1 MLEGFLDI
9 LKSIFFGI
17 VEGITEWL
25 PVSSTGH
32 LIIFEEFLEFSF
44 DNVNGDFW
52 NLYSIVIQLGAIMAV
67 VTMFWSNLFPFK
79 FSRGVIVKKSVMTMW
94 YKVLVSCVPAAVIGL
109 LLDELL
115 EKYLYNWVTVS
126 IMLILFGVFF
136 ILIENRNKNAVP
148 TVNSISEITYK
159 QALIIGAWQ
168 VLAAALPGTSR
179 SGATIIGALLI
190 GLSRKTAAEFTFY
203 LAVPVMFGAS
213 LLKLIKCDFAF
224 TPISVAALIVGMIVS
239 YVVSV
244 LVIKFLLGYIRKHD
258 FKVFGWYRIAL
269 GIIVILFFI
278 LKPGA

>member
-1 MLEGFLDI
+1 MDI

-44 DNVNGDFW
+44 DNSNGDFW

-79 FSRGVIVKKSVMTMW
+79 FMGGVTVKKSVMNMW

-115 EKYLYNWVTVS
+115 EKYLYNWVTVA

-136 ILIENRNKNAVP
+136 IIIENRNKNAVP

-159 QALIIGAWQ
+159 QAIIIGAWQ

-179 SGATIIGALLI
+179 SGATIIGALLL

-239 YVVSV
+239 YIVSI

-258 FKVFGWYRIAL
+258 FKIFGWYRIAL

>member
-44 DNVNGDFW
+44 DNSNGDFW

-79 FSRGVIVKKSVMTMW
+79 FMGGVTVKKSVMNMW

-115 EKYLYNWVTVS
+115 EKYLYNWVTVA

-136 ILIENRNKNAVP
+136 IIIENRNKNAVP

-159 QALIIGAWQ
+159 QAIIIGAWQ

-179 SGATIIGALLI
+179 SGATIIGALLL

-239 YVVSV
+239 YIVSI

-258 FKVFGWYRIAL
+258 FKIFGWYRIAL

>member
-44 DNVNGDFW
+44 DNSNGDFW

-79 FSRGVIVKKSVMTMW
+79 FMGGVTVKKSVMNMW

-115 EKYLYNWVTVS
+115 EKYLYNWVTVA

-136 ILIENRNKNAVP
+136 IIIENRNKNAVP

-159 QALIIGAWQ
+159 QAVIIGAWQ

-179 SGATIIGALLI
+179 SGATIIGALLL

-239 YVVSV
+239 YIVSI

-258 FKVFGWYRIAL
+258 FKIFGWYRIAL

>member
-1 MLEGFLDI
+1 MDI

-79 FSRGVIVKKSVMTMW
+79 FMGGVTVKKSVMNMW

-115 EKYLYNWVTVS
+115 EKYLYNWVTVA

-136 ILIENRNKNAVP
+136 IIIENRNKNAVP

-159 QALIIGAWQ
+159 QAVIIGAWQ

-179 SGATIIGALLI
+179 SGATIIGALLL

-239 YVVSV
+239 YIVSI

-258 FKVFGWYRIAL
+258 FKIFGWYRIAL

>member
-67 VTMFWSNLFPFK
+67 VTMFWSKLFPFK
-79 FSRGVIVKKSVMTMW
+79 FMGGVTVKKSVMNMW

-115 EKYLYNWVTVS
+115 EKYLYNWVTVA

-136 ILIENRNKNAVP
+136 IIIENRNKNAVP

-159 QALIIGAWQ
+159 QAVIIGAWQ

-179 SGATIIGALLI
+179 SGATIIGALLL

-239 YVVSV
+239 YIVSI

-258 FKVFGWYRIAL
+258 FKIFGWYRIAL
-269 GIIVILFFI
+269 AIIVILFFI

>member
-1 MLEGFLDI
+1 MDI

-44 DNVNGDFW
+44 DNSNGDFW

-79 FSRGVIVKKSVMTMW
+79 FMGGVTVKKSVMNMW

-115 EKYLYNWVTVS
+115 EKYLYNWVTVA

-136 ILIENRNKNAVP
+136 IIIENRNKNAVP

-159 QALIIGAWQ
+159 QAVIIGAWQ

>member
-1 MLEGFLDI
+1 MDI

-67 VTMFWSNLFPFK
+67 VTMFWSNLFPFN

-94 YKVLVSCVPAAVIGL
+94 YKVLVSCVPAAVIGP

-136 ILIENRNKNAVP
+136 IIIENRNKNAVP

-159 QALIIGAWQ
+159 QAVIIGAWQ

>member
-1 MLEGFLDI
+1 MDI

-44 DNVNGDFW
+44 DNSNGDFW

-79 FSRGVIVKKSVMTMW
+79 FMGGVTVKKSVMNMW

-115 EKYLYNWVTVS
+115 EKYLYNWVTVA

-136 ILIENRNKNAVP
+136 IIIENRNKNAVP

-159 QALIIGAWQ
+159 QAVIIGAWQ

-179 SGATIIGALLI
+179 SGATIIGALLL

-239 YVVSV
+239 YIVSI

>member
-1 MLEGFLDI
+1 MDI

-79 FSRGVIVKKSVMTMW
+79 FMGGVTVKKSVMNMW

-115 EKYLYNWVTVS
+115 EKYLYNWVTVA

-136 ILIENRNKNAVP
+136 IIIENRNKNAVP

-159 QALIIGAWQ
+159 QAIIIGAWQ

-179 SGATIIGALLI
+179 SGATIIGALLL

-239 YVVSV
+239 YIVSI

-258 FKVFGWYRIAL
+258 FKIFGWYRIAL

>member
-1 MLEGFLDI
+1 MDI

-44 DNVNGDFW
+44 DNSNGDFW

-79 FSRGVIVKKSVMTMW
+79 FMGGVTVKKSVMNMW

-115 EKYLYNWVTVS
+115 EKYLYNWVTVA

-136 ILIENRNKNAVP
+136 IIIENRNKNAVP

-159 QALIIGAWQ
+159 QAVIIGAWQ

-179 SGATIIGALLI
+179 SGATIIGALLL

-239 YVVSV
+239 YIVSI

-258 FKVFGWYRIAL
+258 FKIFGWYRIAL

>member
-1 MLEGFLDI
+1 MDI

-44 DNVNGDFW
+44 DNSNGDFW

-79 FSRGVIVKKSVMTMW
+79 FMGGVTVKKSVMNMW

-115 EKYLYNWVTVS
+115 EKYLYNWVTVA

-136 ILIENRNKNAVP
+136 IIIENRNKNAVP

-159 QALIIGAWQ
+159 QAIIIGAWQ
-168 VLAAALPGTSR
+168 VLAAAMPGTSR
-179 SGATIIGALLI
+179 SGATIIGALLL

-239 YVVSV
+239 YIVSI

-258 FKVFGWYRIAL
+258 FKIFGWYRIAL

>member
-1 MLEGFLDI
+1 MDI

-44 DNVNGDFW
+44 DNSNGDFW

-79 FSRGVIVKKSVMTMW
+79 FMGGVTVKKSVMNMW

-115 EKYLYNWVTVS
+115 EKYLYNWVTVA

-136 ILIENRNKNAVP
+136 IIIENRNKNAVP

-168 VLAAALPGTSR
+168 VLAAAMPGTSR
-179 SGATIIGALLI
+179 SGATIIGALLL

-239 YVVSV
+239 YIVSI

-258 FKVFGWYRIAL
+258 FKIFGWYRIAL